1 MTTDTPTNSPATAP
15 ATNPTTTPT
24 GEHGAGGGADL
35 VARPDR
41 PVAVDGPAPWQEPAE
56 LEQARD
62 LGWVLV
68 VLSATSALLAS
79 WMMFPKDA
87 VGMSAG
93 YWVSLLAT
101 IALVAVVW
109 LRSTLPA
116 APAIGVTL
124 LAGLGMTLLGVLMD
138 YPTTVAA
145 VMAAGGVGIALG
157 ALMQTS
163 RRAS

>member
-1 MTTDTPTNSPATAP
+1 MTSTPTS
-15 ATNPTTTPT
+15 NPTSNPT
-24 GEHGAGGGADL
+24 GRPAGTGTAATGNGGAEL
-35 VARPDR
+35 VPRPER
-41 PVAVDGPAPWQEPAE
+41 SVATGGLTHWEEPAE

-68 VLSATSALLAS
+68 LLSAVSALLGS

-101 IALVAVVW
+101 IALVAAVW
-109 LRSTLPA
+109 LRSTLAA

-124 LAGLGMTLLGVLMD
+124 LAGLAMTLLGVLMD

-145 VMAAGGVGIALG
+145 VMASGGVGIALG

-163 RRAS
+163 RRAA